1 MSERSVQFI
10 RRAAKRILSD
20 NRQSAGKRLRGGLL
34 KRQAACRRA
43 SDLIALTVLN
53 REGREWGGRS
63 ESDDL
68 VFSLRAV
75 STDVRMAADARVE
88 ALEKLAVLDGLM
100 SVDRLGQNPQDRWI
114 RQIIEPKKDMPAPR
128 SAAKAESVEE
138 VLKRLGGAHGDK
150 LGTS

>member
-1 MSERSVQFI
+1 MSERSVMFI

-75 STDVRMAADARVE
+75 STDVRMAADARLE

-100 SVDRLGQNPQDRWI
+100 SADMLGHNPQDCWI
-114 RQIIEPKKDMPAPR
+114 RSLVEPKKEITATQTPTAQQVDDLASEFSDIVR
-128 SAAKAESVEE
+128 K
-138 VLKRLGGAHGDK
+138 
-150 LGTS
+150 

>member
-20 NRQSAGKRLRGGLL
+20 NRQSTGKRLRGGLL

-75 STDVRMAADARVE
+75 STDVRMAADERIA
-88 ALEKLAVLDGLM
+88 ALEKLCVLDGLLPT
-100 SVDRLGQNPQDRWI
+100 STLGDGAQDAWI
-114 RQIIEPKKDMPAPR
+114 RALVTPKQVEPTKPQPVETDLE
-128 SAAKAESVEE
+128 AALARYAEE
-138 VLKRLGGAHGDK
+138 RIG
-150 LGTS
+150 